1 MRMLFYISVLLSGA
15 ITVGMVAMTVK
26 YTAIYNPN
34 GMNDM
39 WTNGNPMLFFMLFPM
54 PIMAYFFIAMIFV
67 LDDLHQK
74 LGWQRKRAL
83 PIYTSLFLLVSGFCV
98 YRIVSFKQQAQP
110 HFPED
115 IGYLNPYSNGL
126 FFNGWTL
133 LAALLLC
140 AIISFFARKPA

>member
-1 MRMLFYISVLLSGA
+1 MRILFYISVLLSGA
-15 ITVGMVAMTVK
+15 ITVGSIVMTQK

-39 WTNGNPMLFFMLFPM
+39 WTNGNPALFFMMFPM
-54 PIMAYFFIAMIFV
+54 PIIAYFLITMIFV
-67 LDDLHQK
+67 FDNVHHRLA
-74 LGWQRKRAL
+74 WQRKKAL
-83 PIYTSLFLLVSGFCV
+83 LVYTSLFVLVSGFCV

-110 HFPED
+110 HFPKD
-115 IGYLNPYSNGL
+115 IGYLNPYSNDL

-140 AIISFFARKPA
+140 AIVSFFARKPA

>member
-1 MRMLFYISVLLSGA
+1 MRILFYISVVLSGA
-15 ITVGMVAMTVK
+15 ITVGAVAMTQK

-54 PIMAYFFIAMIFV
+54 PIIAYFFIAMIFV
-67 LDDLHQK
+67 LDNVHHR
-74 LGWQRKRAL
+74 LGWQRKKAL
-83 PIYTSLFLLVSGFCV
+83 LVYTSLFVFVSGFCV